1 MKILCLVIT
10 FLGLL
15 LAVVFGF
22 AGINQKDAAK
32 KYLADAENLAEIQ
45 KGYEAEIG
53 ELEQK
58 IAELSPEK
66 ETLTVKK
73 EYLEEMARY
82 RTEKT
87 AFLTFDDGPSTNTL
101 KILDILKQYDI
112 KATFLVVASK
122 LDNLASLQ
130 ALQRM
135 ADEGNTIAIHAYNH
149 VYSDLY
155 QSKDAFFADFDK
167 ASALI
172 EEKTG
177 KKPEIARLPGGT
189 YSAWQF
195 CQQYGGDGAI
205 FDEIMDEFEKR
216 NIMVADWNVD
226 SEDWNSATTAAAAT
240 ENIVS
245 GARKRL
251 SGEYKTALILMHD
264 FSNTIASLENTIGR
278 LKGMGFSFETL
289 HNGGYYY
296 RQK

>member
-101 KILDILKQYDI
+101 KILDILKQYAM
-112 KATFLVVASK
+112 KASYFVGASM
-122 LDNLASLQ
+122 LDYLASLQ
-130 ALQRM
+130 ALLRM
-135 ADEGNTIAIHAYNH
+135 ADE
-149 VYSDLY
+149 
-155 QSKDAFFADFDK
+155 
-167 ASALI
+167 
-172 EEKTG
+172 
-177 KKPEIARLPGGT
+177 
-189 YSAWQF
+189 
-195 CQQYGGDGAI
+195 
-205 FDEIMDEFEKR
+205 
-216 NIMVADWNVD
+216 
-226 SEDWNSATTAAAAT
+226 
-240 ENIVS
+240 
-245 GARKRL
+245 
-251 SGEYKTALILMHD
+251 
-264 FSNTIASLENTIGR
+264 
-278 LKGMGFSFETL
+278 
-289 HNGGYYY
+289 
-296 RQK
+296 